1 MAITSSAKKAN
12 RASLRKRVFN
22 MRRAEAVR
30 KLFKDIKKLVLA
42 GKQAEGKSLL
52 SKAYKAIDKAS
63 KMHTFHKN
71 TASRKKSQIARL
83 LESVK

>member
-12 RASLRKRVFN
+12 RVSLRKRVFN
-22 MRRAEAVR
+22 VRRAEAVR
-30 KLFKDIKKLVLA
+30 KLVKDIKRLII
-42 GKQAEGKSLL
+42 GKKVSEAKELL

-83 LESVK
+83 FSKVK